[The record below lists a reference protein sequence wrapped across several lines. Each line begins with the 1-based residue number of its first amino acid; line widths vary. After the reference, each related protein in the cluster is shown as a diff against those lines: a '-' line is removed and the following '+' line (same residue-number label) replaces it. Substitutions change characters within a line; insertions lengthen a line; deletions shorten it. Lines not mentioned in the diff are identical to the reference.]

1 MTRLVT
7 SLPATFLGFIAAGV
21 GVIVTFSW
29 SYGGT
34 AGGSRSWTMT
44 ALVVGLML
52 LYGVVLWIRS
62 RTAYASETDGE
73 TFYYL
78 GFIYTLATLVATF
91 APLLNSAERPES
103 RHVLGFFGLGLIT
116 TFVGLA
122 GRIVFAH
129 TSPGAL
135 ASTEHDARRLGD
147 AYAEAARAIEQST
160 VRIVH
165 AQQRAEGHLS
175 ESYSGA
181 VEAIRILSGRVTQ
194 QFESMSAQVLKDFAA
209 VIERVSAGAESAL
222 GEVRDRA
229 VRDIDVAS
237 RQAVKTHELAK
248 EQVESLT
255 TGTASAIRTVTEQ
268 AVQDVA
274 RVARG
279 SATELTEF
287 FRQTSGNVAATLQQ
301 FETRIGAF
309 RLPPEES
316 GEKLVVVLTELAER
330 ADLLRRA
337 TTIVGA
343 AYNELEATLA
353 NAVEGARGGSRA
365 FSTLAVS
372 ADAAA
377 SAVTS
382 AKTNVEQFATHLS
395 QLGELATG
403 LEKLPRETATII
415 ATLGDLRT
423 NIGETNRAWAEVAGT
438 TEGASQSMARAGA
451 ALSAFEHGTRAAEQ
465 SVLNWSGSL
474 TKAGVGLQ
482 LLTEITERAVRLGKD
497 AVAAQVQLSAQISGP
512 LADQLRKHSE
522 AAGALADR
530 LQEDLRTS
538 EEAVRKVHH
547 HLIDASRFILSK
559 VEYRR

>member
-1 MTRLVT
+1 MTRLAA
-7 SLPATFLGFIAAGV
+7 SLASTFLGFIAAGV
-21 GVIVTFSW
+21 GVIVAFSW
-29 SYGGT
+29 WSGG
-34 AGGSRSWTMT
+34 ASGGSRHWTMT
-44 ALVVGLML
+44 ALVVGLMVV
-52 LYGVVLWIRS
+52 YGIVLWVRS
-62 RTAYASETDGE
+62 GTVYASETDGE

-91 APLLNSAERPES
+91 APLLNSTERPES

-122 GRIVFAH
+122 GRIVFAQA
-129 TSPGAL
+129 SSGAL
-135 ASTEHDARRLGD
+135 ASPENDARRLGD
-147 AYAEAARAIEQST
+147 AYTEAARAIERST

-181 VEAIRILSGRVTQ
+181 VETIRILSGRVTQ
-194 QFESMSAQVLKDFAA
+194 QFESMSAQVLKDFAT
-209 VIERVSAGAESAL
+209 VIERVSLGAESAL

-229 VRDIDVAS
+229 VRDVDVVS

-248 EQVESLT
+248 EQVEQLT
-255 TGTASAIRTVTEQ
+255 TGTAGAVRTVTEQ

-274 RVARG
+274 RVARE
-279 SATELTEF
+279 SAAELTEF
-287 FRQTSGNVAATLQQ
+287 FRHTSGHVAATLQQ
-301 FETRIGAF
+301 FETRLGAF
-309 RLPPEES
+309 RLPPEEL

-343 AYNELEATLA
+343 AYGELEATLA
-353 NAVEGARGGSRA
+353 SAVEGARGGSRA
-365 FSTLAVS
+365 FGTLAVS

-395 QLGELATG
+395 RLGELATG
-403 LEKLPRETATII
+403 LEKLPQEAARII
-415 ATLGDLRT
+415 ATLSDLRT
-423 NIGETNRAWAEVAGT
+423 HLGEANRAWAEVAGVT
-438 TEGASQSMARAGA
+438 DGASKSMARAGV
-451 ALSAFEHGTRAAEQ
+451 ALSTLEQGTRAAEQ
-465 SVLNWSGSL
+465 SVLNWSGGL
-474 TKAGVGLQ
+474 MKAGVGLQ
-482 LLTEITERAVRLGKD
+482 ALTEITERAVRLGKE
-497 AVAAQVQLSAQISGP
+497 AVATQVKLSTQISGP
-512 LADQLRKHSE
+512 LADQLRQHSE
-522 AAGALADR
+522 AAGALANR
-530 LQEDLRTS
+530 LQEDLRAS

>member
-1 MTRLVT
+1 MTRLAE
-7 SLPATFLGFIAAGV
+7 SLASTFLGFIAAGV
-21 GVIVTFSW
+21 GVIVAFSW
-29 SYGGT
+29 WSGG
-34 AGGSRSWTMT
+34 ASGGSRHWTMT
-44 ALVVGLML
+44 ALVVGLMVV
-52 LYGVVLWIRS
+52 YGIVLWVRS
-62 RTAYASETDGE
+62 GTAYASETDGE

-91 APLLNSAERPES
+91 APLLNSTERPES
-103 RHVLGFFGLGLIT
+103 RQVLGFFGLGLIT

-122 GRIVFAH
+122 GRIVFAQA
-129 TSPGAL
+129 SSGAL
-135 ASTEHDARRLGD
+135 ASPENDARRLGD
-147 AYAEAARAIEQST
+147 AYTEAARAIERST

-181 VEAIRILSGRVTQ
+181 VETIRILSGRVTQ
-194 QFESMSAQVLKDFAA
+194 QFETMSAQVLKDFAT

-248 EQVESLT
+248 EQVEQLT
-255 TGTASAIRTVTEQ
+255 TGTAGAVRTVTEQ

-274 RVARG
+274 RVARE
-279 SATELTEF
+279 SAAELTEF
-287 FRQTSGNVAATLQQ
+287 FRHTNGHVAATLQQ
-301 FETRIGAF
+301 FETRLGAF
-309 RLPPEES
+309 RLPPEEL

-343 AYNELEATLA
+343 AYGELEATLA

-403 LEKLPRETATII
+403 LEKLPREAATII
-415 ATLGDLRT
+415 ATLGDLST

-438 TEGASQSMARAGA
+438 TEGASKSMARAGA

-482 LLTEITERAVRLGKD
+482 ALTEITERAVRLGKD

-512 LADQLRKHSE
+512 LAEQLRKHSE

>member
-1 MTRLVT
+1 MTRLAA
-7 SLPATFLGFIAAGV
+7 SLASTFLGFIAAGV
-21 GVIVTFSW
+21 GVIVAFSW
-29 SYGGT
+29 WSGG
-34 AGGSRSWTMT
+34 ASGGSRHWTMT
-44 ALVVGLML
+44 ALVVGLMVA
-52 LYGVVLWIRS
+52 YGIVLWIRS
-62 RTAYASETDGE
+62 GTAYASETDGE

-91 APLLNSAERPES
+91 APLLNSTERPDS
-103 RHVLGFFGLGLIT
+103 RQVLGFFGLGLIT

-122 GRIVFAH
+122 GRIVFAQA
-129 TSPGAL
+129 SSGAL
-135 ASTEHDARRLGD
+135 ASPENDARRLGD
-147 AYAEAARAIEQST
+147 AYTEAARAIERST

-181 VEAIRILSGRVTQ
+181 VETIRILSGRVTQ
-194 QFESMSAQVLKDFAA
+194 QFETMSAQMLKDFAA

-248 EQVESLT
+248 EQVEQLT
-255 TGTASAIRTVTEQ
+255 TGTAGAVRTVTEQ

-274 RVARG
+274 RVARE
-279 SATELTEF
+279 SAVELTEF
-287 FRQTSGNVAATLQQ
+287 FRHTSGHVAATLQQ
-301 FETRIGAF
+301 FETRLGAF
-309 RLPPEES
+309 RLPPEEL

-337 TTIVGA
+337 TTTVGA
-343 AYNELEATLA
+343 AYGELEATLA
-353 NAVEGARGGSRA
+353 SAVKGARGGSRA

-403 LEKLPRETATII
+403 LEKLPQEAATIM

-438 TEGASQSMARAGA
+438 TEGASKSMARAGA

-482 LLTEITERAVRLGKD
+482 ALTEITERAVRLGKD

-538 EEAVRKVHH
+538 EEALRKVHH